1 MNYQGST
8 NKHKTCI
15 DDTPNRTTQ
24 SNNSQGELP
33 SQALYIYWR
42 KNKPNGL
49 TPKPQSIHICVLN
62 INLEI

>member
-1 MNYQGST
+1 MNYQSSI

-24 SNNSQGELP
+24 SNSQGDPL
-33 SQALYIYWR
+33 SQALYIYKR

-49 TPKPQSIHICVLN
+49 TLEPQSIHICVLN
-62 INLEI
+62 ITLEI